1 MTRTEAEA
9 EASVEILEIGRLVAL
24 SYGAADFVLSLL
36 LFDID
41 DI

>member
-9 EASVEILEIGRLVAL
+9 EASVNGDEAVGCAEDLALLVV
-24 SYGAADFVLSLL
+24 FVST